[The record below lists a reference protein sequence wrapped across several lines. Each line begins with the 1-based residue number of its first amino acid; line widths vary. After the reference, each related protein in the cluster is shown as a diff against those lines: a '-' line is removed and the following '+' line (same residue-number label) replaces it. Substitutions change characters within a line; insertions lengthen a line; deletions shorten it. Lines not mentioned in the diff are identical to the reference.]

1 MSHLVEWLLGPE
13 GLGRREEVLCGG
25 GSPFGNM
32 LGPRTVWV
40 QLRLET
46 VCASMS
52 PGGGFIAGKA
62 HASPVFYL
70 VSSTSAGHLP
80 PLPRRLLAVVAVGG
94 MLLASCWKRD
104 LSCPAR
110 FSLEFTQDLPCWEG
124 RAGPGVSVPRK
135 PRHLVYLPMSSQS
148 GLLGRVCAGFLCH
161 QFSKFCFNPTASCW
175 GPGRFCHVGGFL
187 GALRLSSG
195 GFQVLVSCFLW
206 SLSKHYLHFSGL
218 SINQYL
224 TSTSSF
230 LRCASA
236 EYLSPLLTKVN
247 FKNCF

>member
-1 MSHLVEWLLGPE
+1 MVLRGSGDGKKCSVVVVPHLGTCWD
-13 GLGRREEVLCGG
+13 LGRCGCSSG
-25 GSPFGNM
+25 WKQSA
-32 LGPRTVWV
+32 RRCH
-40 QLRLET
+40 Q
-46 VCASMS
+46 
-52 PGGGFIAGKA
+52 GGGFIAGKA

-110 FSLEFTQDLPCWEG
+110 FSLEFTQDLPCREG

-224 TSTSSF
+224 TSTPSF

-236 EYLSPLLTKVN
+236 EYPVAFAHKSE
-247 FKNCF
+247 F